1 MMELSGKVAIVTG
14 ASRGIGKAI
23 ALGFAR
29 EGSDVVMCSRQLP
42 DVEKVAEEARTSGAR
57 ALAVRCDVSKEED
70 VNDMVRKTIE
80 EFGKV
85 DILVNNAACM
95 GFEFKYFQQTEV
107 TEWDEQINVTFKGV
121 LYCCRAVIP
130 GMIDQG
136 GGRIINITSEGAK
149 LRNSRASLYCAS
161 KAAVAMFSQCIADG
175 LARYGILV
183 NCVAPG
189 SIETEAFLHY
199 TPPPTREKMISSLP
213 LRRLGKP
220 AEIADM
226 VLFLASDKAEY
237 ITGQHFSVSGGMT
250 ML

>member
-1 MMELSGKVAIVTG
+1 MELAGKVAIVTG
-14 ASRGIGKAI
+14 ASRGIGKGI
-23 ALGFAR
+23 ALGFAQ
-29 EGSDVVMCSRQLP
+29 ESSDVVMCSRHLP
-42 DVEKVAEEARTSGAR
+42 DVERVAEEARASGAR
-57 ALAVRCDVSKEED
+57 TLAVKCDVSKEED
-70 VNDMVRKTIE
+70 VNEMVRKTIE

-85 DILVNNAACM
+85 DILVNNAARV
-95 GFEFKYFQQTEV
+95 GFDFKHFLQTEV
-107 TEWDEQINVTFKGV
+107 ADWNEQINVTFKGV

-130 GMIDQG
+130 HMIDQG

-149 LRNSRASLYCAS
+149 VRNSKASIYCAC

-189 SIETEAFLHY
+189 TIETHASYRLG
-199 TPPPTREKMISSLP
+199 RERLIANVP
-213 LRRLGKP
+213 LRRTGKP
-220 AEIADM
+220 EDIADM
-226 VLFLASDKAEY
+226 VLFLASEKAKY